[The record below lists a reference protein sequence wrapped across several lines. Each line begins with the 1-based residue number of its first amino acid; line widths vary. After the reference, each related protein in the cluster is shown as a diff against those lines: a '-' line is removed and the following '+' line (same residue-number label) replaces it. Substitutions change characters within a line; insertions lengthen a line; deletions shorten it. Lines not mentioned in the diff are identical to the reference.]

1 MTEGNTPAQ
10 PLATS
15 RPWLTVAGCL
25 GGSVV
30 TGVVIVLAVA
40 IGALILFFPQL
51 IGLGPGATQTAI
63 VTAVGELRRAPAL
76 KVATREVAV
85 VVDASKPTEFTV
97 RPWPFTVGPGASVE
111 VGRTTAQIVVPGNV
125 VQYIVPFEG
134 LAAGEEIDVHAVK
147 SPEGTRYV
155 VTLPAPRVDESLVE
169 VQSDPAKRREMVD
182 RDWLD
187 HLVGDDSAR
196 DAALA
201 SVREAVI
208 EAARSDSAIFEV
220 REKARAD
227 VAEMIRALLPAERR
241 DCVIEVRWSDERR

>member
-1 MTEGNTPAQ
+1 MTEGNTSSQ

-30 TGVVIVLAVA
+30 TVVVVVLAIAV
-40 IGALILFFPQL
+40 GVLLFFFPQI
-51 IGLGPGATQTAI
+51 IGLGTGATQTAI
-63 VTAVGELRRAPAL
+63 VTAVGELRRTPAL

-97 RPWPFTVGPGASVE
+97 RPWPFTAGPSAAVE

-125 VQYIVPFEG
+125 VQYIVPLDL
-134 LAAGEEIDVHAVK
+134 LASGEAVDVRAVE
-147 SPEGTRYV
+147 SEDGIRYV
-155 VTLPAPRVDESLVE
+155 VTLPPPRVDESLVE

-220 REKARAD
+220 REKARAT
-227 VAEMIRALLPAERR
+227 VADMIRALLPPEHR
-241 DCVIEVRWSDERR
+241 DSAIDVRWTDEAR